1 MALQRPALEA
11 TRVGTLRRPQ
21 PQGSGV
27 MVLHAV
33 ARFGES
39 WRRSNG
45 STSRISQYGAGPESD
60 AGTFPLAPG
69 LLLYVPVSLLGNLIG
84 LVLRYPDIGSAVL
97 FPPYAALT
105 AALVVSSRR
114 HWVWYIL
121 VGSATHF
128 AM

>member
-1 MALQRPALEA
+1 SRAAGRGRPKVSWQRRARTINFSGSNA
-11 TRVGTLRRPQ
+11 TMSSRRGP
-21 PQGSGV
+21 GV

-39 WRRSNG
+39 WRRSNR
-45 STSRISQYGAGPESD
+45 STSTIGQRGAGPEAD

-69 LLLYVPVSLLGNLIG
+69 LLLFVPVSLLGNLIG

-105 AALVVSSRR
+105 AALVV
-114 HWVWYIL
+114 
-121 VGSATHF
+121 
-128 AM
+128 

>member
-1 MALQRPALEA
+1 
-11 TRVGTLRRPQ
+11 
-21 PQGSGV
+21 

-39 WRRSNG
+39 WRRSNR
-45 STSRISQYGAGPESD
+45 STSTISQRGAGPEAD

-69 LLLYVPVSLLGNLIG
+69 LLLFVPVSLLGNLIG

-105 AALVVSSRR
+105 AALVVSPRR

-128 AM
+128 AMSLTH